1 MSRLLFLDPG
11 DARWRALLALPEACT
26 FHHPAWIEALHATYG
41 YRAFVA
47 AVPDGAG
54 GVSAGLPIME
64 VNSLLTGRRWVALPF
79 SDHCCPLAADA
90 AARDALVDELAAL
103 RAAGAAP
110 RIEVRWALTP
120 AAAHSASIHQ
130 ASIQK
135 ASTCVFHAITTE
147 GDEEAVWR
155 RVDRMHKGNLRQAE
169 RQGVRVL
176 QRTDLAALRAFYRLQ
191 VITRRRQGVPVQPWR
206 FFERLGRLLAE
217 GQGFI
222 LLAVKDDAC
231 AAGGLFLH
239 GGRTL
244 MFKYAASDPAH
255 LGLRPNHLIYAHAIG
270 WACRY
275 GYGRFDLGKTDVHNE
290 GLRAFKRR
298 WGAEESPLVY
308 SFVGGEPGREAGA
321 SLAAVAGALIRRAP
335 AWLCRASGELFYR
348 HLG

>member
-90 AARDALVDELAAL
+90 AARDALVDELAER

-110 RIEVRWALTP
+110 RIEVRWPLS
-120 AAAHSASIHQ
+120 SAGVHQSPIHQ
-130 ASIQK
+130 

-270 WACRY
+270 WACRH